1 MALDDDIRIL
11 SGVAL
16 FEGFAPDQLRLLA
29 FGAERLDFRRGE
41 IVFREG
47 DKAEAAFIL
56 AEGTIELFRE
66 RQDKQVPVGTL
77 EPGALIGEYALITTT
92 QRPASAVAA
101 GAVSLLKVDR
111 RSFRRILE
119 EYPDLAVRLYRRIA
133 TDFQT
138 MVDEIDRLAPRF
150 S

>member
-29 FGAERLDFRRGE
+29 FGAERLDFQRGE

-66 RQDKQVPVGTL
+66 RQGKQVSVGTL
-77 EPGALIGEYALITTT
+77 EPGALIGEYALITIT

-101 GAVSLLKVDR
+101 GGVSLLKVDR

>member
-29 FGAERLDFRRGE
+29 FGAERLDFGRGE

-47 DKAEAAFIL
+47 DKADAAFIL
-56 AEGTIELFRE
+56 AEGTVELFRE
-66 RQDKQVPVGTL
+66 SRGKQLSVGRL
-77 EPGALIGEYALITTT
+77 ERGALIGEYALITTT

-119 EYPDLAVRLYRRIA
+119 EYPDLAIGLYRRIA
-133 TDFQT
+133 SDFQT